1 MITHDYLMITNDYTW
16 LQMITH
22 VYLMITNVPMIAND
36 Y

>member
-1 MITHDYLMITNDYTW
+1 MITNDYKW